1 MQLNQ
6 YIDTRGTDL
15 DIGTALNF
23 SLQIIRS
30 CMTEGMTIIS
40 QALKAFWL

>member
-6 YIDTRGTDL
+6 YIDTGGTDL
-15 DIGTALNF
+15 DIGTSLNF
-23 SLQIIRS
+23 PLQVIRS
-30 CMTEGMTIIS
+30 CVAEDMTITS